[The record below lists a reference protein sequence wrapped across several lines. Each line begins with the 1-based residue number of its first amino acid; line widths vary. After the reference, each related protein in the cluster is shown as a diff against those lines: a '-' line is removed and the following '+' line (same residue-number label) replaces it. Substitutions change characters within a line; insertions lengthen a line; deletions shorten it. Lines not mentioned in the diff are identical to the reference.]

1 MEYKDINLKKG
12 KSTARDFVESEF
24 GPEGLEEYIGRVNS
38 LFENDVNSR
47 TKRKYLL
54 MRSSEIPDD
63 FLNRDLSNS
72 QYIAKKATEILES
85 YVKTVM
91 PTTGSITARLRE
103 DWQLVNVMKEINLP
117 KYREVGLTYK
127 EDRGESGEVEKIEDW
142 SKRDDHRHHAMDAI
156 TIAFTK
162 LSHIQYLNN
171 LNARS
176 DKSSSVY
183 GIEKYETILNANGKR
198 IFTPRCRSMNYAQSS
213 QSIKFRLS
221 LRKSEKQGGNE
232 ECKQN
237 QKEEWIQYCNRAYAK
252 RPNT

>member
-1 MEYKDINLKKG
+1 MAIKPYIPINTFRQRKFSNETDIDHIIPQAVYFDDSFKNKTLEYEDINLKKG

-127 EDRGESGEVEKIEDW
+127 EDRGESGEVENRRL

-162 LSHIQYLNN
+162 LSHIQYLTTSMQGATN
-171 LNARS
+171 L
-176 DKSSSVY
+176 
-183 GIEKYETILNANGKR
+183 
-198 IFTPRCRSMNYAQSS
+198 
-213 QSIKFRLS
+213 
-221 LRKSEKQGGNE
+221 LRVWYRKVK
-232 ECKQN
+232 
-237 QKEEWIQYCNRAYAK
+237 
-252 RPNT
+252 PF